1 MLDAYLTL
9 RGNRRGGGGGGGK
22 REKWQARLD
31 TLDSSDSKQT
41 FGVNDTRA
49 GMKREE
55 TTIDYDP
62 PTTRDGRSII
72 IDRRRSD
79 AAFNR
84 LYARIALRATERP
97 LSPLTRRQAIRLI
110 QTSVP
115 TPTSLGHR
123 CSASLTLC
131 FSLFRP
137 FTEITE
143 PLYNVGPGSP
153 RGRAYHH
160 RDETHKPRNSA
171 RSRVFYSIY
180 AMLYTDGAR
189 SSDEFHRKD

>member
-1 MLDAYLTL
+1 M
-9 RGNRRGGGGGGGK
+9 K
-22 REKWQARLD
+22 REKRR
-31 TLDSSDSKQT
+31 SI
-41 FGVNDTRA
+41 
-49 GMKREE
+49 
-55 TTIDYDP
+55 TIHERRFTP
-62 PTTRDGRSII
+62 NGRSII
-72 IDRRRSD
+72 IDRRRRSD

-143 PLYNVGPGSP
+143 PLYNVG
-153 RGRAYHH
+153 RGAASHH
-160 RDETHKPRNSA
+160 RHETHKPRNSA

-180 AMLYTDGAR
+180 TRCCTPMVRA
-189 SSDEFHRKD
+189 HRTHFIGKIKGRAIRTAAHWFLSK